1 MRTATFKQS
10 KIKPMRR
17 GIGSKN
23 KQTEKTHTK
32 NEQLKPMLK
41 QSSSNSEARETD
53 GI

>member
-17 GIGSKN
+17 GIGSKSKN
-23 KQTEKTHTK
+23 KA
-32 NEQLKPMLK
+32 K
-41 QSSSNSEARETD
+41 QNQSNSEALFNSEARKTD